1 MTLETKTD
9 IETEPIDKDSEQLS
23 PKAYLSIDLT
33 EDERHRLQVWIDG
46 HLTQIKQAMSEV
58 LARFEQEDN
67 QLSGNMPG
75 ADYPY
80 PGAFRLNMPVTKKKV
95 REVVNWIKQ
104 AYLDS
109 DPIWAINTKDN
120 SLLQL
125 AMKVEQQ
132 LDFSMD
138 NEIESQDDLAQTLF
152 EAGHHGCGVLVP
164 SWCYEEDVVRDVV
177 SYSGF
182 VPGRNI
188 EESVESLAEIF
199 RFEKD
204 FPNWRE
210 EPEARSMHLS
220 LVNGND
226 VNREVTYTAAVR
238 NKPEH
243 THVPTKDV
251 RVYPHT
257 EGIKGLR
264 RTPLYGYVRQYTR
277 MELEEL
283 AQEGTIDEDSLR
295 LVFPEPLRDES
306 PRDEVEMR
314 DVSHLTIRYRFGDN
328 PYSRYKVWF
337 EERSKVVLRIR
348 AFPFWINEPDLIPFY
363 VNQEY
368 PGFFKK
374 GIAYD
379 TLDDHTASNAL
390 FNMFLN
396 AVDMANSLRLK
407 AKERSLAYQMI
418 VTRNWSPHMPIPYKD
433 DPNEIDAFPFP
444 TNHMGPMVQAI
455 ELVRRNTDEN
465 TSTSALQ
472 SGRESPTDPSAP
484 AAKTALLLQQVEP
497 AKKEY
502 IRSLEPSF
510 RLLGKWTLMLYYQA
524 IRLGWIEAIPGLE
537 DVPPETLKDLA
548 NKLYP
553 RALLFEFDRGGRQ
566 QRNLLLGQ
574 TITNVFGQARPDIVM
589 KVWRIIFSQWDSQ
602 WSRIVDTLGFDEA
615 PQGLG
620 QTPVGAGQP
629 QGQPPPPAGTIQ
641 PSGNGNRLSEMLR

>member
-1 MTLETKTD
+1 MLDTKTD
-9 IETEPIDKDSEQLS
+9 VESEPIEQGEEQLT
-23 PKAYLSIDLT
+23 PKAYLSVDLT
-33 EDERHRLQVWIDG
+33 YEERHRLETWIDG
-46 HLTQIKQAMSEV
+46 HLNQIKQAMGDV
-58 LARFEQEDN
+58 YARLEQERN
-67 QLSGNMPG
+67 QLEGNMPG

-80 PGAFRLNMPVTKKKV
+80 PGAFRINMPVTKKKV

-138 NEIESQDDLAQTLF
+138 NEIESADDLAQCLF
-152 EAGHHGCGVLVP
+152 ESGLHGTGLLTP
-164 SWCYEEDVVRDVV
+164 GWDYQEDVVRDVIQ
-177 SYSGF
+177 YSGF
-182 VPGRNI
+182 VTGRNI
-188 EESVESLAEIF
+188 QESLENLAEVF
-199 RFEKD
+199 RFEAE
-204 FPNWRE
+204 FPNWKNEKELRRIH
-210 EPEARSMHLS
+210 AQII
-220 LVNGND
+220 NGKD
-226 VNREVTYTAAVR
+226 VNEEISYTAVVR
-238 NKPEH
+238 NKPDH
-243 THVPTKDV
+243 TFVPLKDA
-251 RVYPHT
+251 RVYPHV
-257 EGIKGLR
+257 EGLKGLR
-264 RTPLYGYVRQYTR
+264 RTPLYGFVKQYTR

-283 AQEGTIDEDSLR
+283 ADEGTIDEDALR
-295 LVFPEPLRDES
+295 LAFPEPLDKENPIR
-306 PRDEVEMR
+306 EVEPS
-314 DVSHLTIRYRFGDN
+314 DVAHLTIRYRLGEG
-328 PYSRYKVWF
+328 PYARYKVWF
-337 EERSKVVLRIR
+337 EEKTRTVLRIR

-363 VNQEY
+363 VKQEH
-368 PGFFKK
+368 PGFFKP

-407 AKERSLAYQMI
+407 AKQGSLAEQMI
-418 VTRNWSPHMPIPYKD
+418 LSRNWSPHMPIPYKTE
-433 DPNEIDAFPFP
+433 PTEIDSFPFP

-455 ELVRRNTDEN
+455 ELMRRNTDEN
-465 TSTSALQ
+465 TGTSALQ

-524 IRLGWIEAIPGLE
+524 IRLGWIESIPGLE

-574 TITNVFGQARPDIVM
+574 TITNVFGQARPDLVM
-589 KVWRIIFSQWDSQ
+589 KVWKIIFSQWDSQ
-602 WSRIVDTLGFDEA
+602 WSRIVDTLGFDEV

-629 QGQPPPPAGTIQ
+629 SQVTPVGIIQ
-641 PSGNGNRLSEMLR
+641 PSGNGSRIAEMIR